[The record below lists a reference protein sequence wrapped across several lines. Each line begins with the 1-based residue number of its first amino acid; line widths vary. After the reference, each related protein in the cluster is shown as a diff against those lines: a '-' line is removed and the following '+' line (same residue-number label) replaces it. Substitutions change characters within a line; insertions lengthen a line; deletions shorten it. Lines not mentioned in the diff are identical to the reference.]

1 MDLPY
6 GRPYTE
12 CMAFP
17 GNSETE
23 LLLILQKAV
32 VDESGWTVFLAG
44 LAGMAN
50 ASFAAMIVEITGSS
64 VSAHIVSAMPN
75 GQPASV
81 SSDALGTILSDRL
94 RPERIYSAAELK
106 DSDSGAEID
115 AALDKLDTSA
125 VLAMRVIVS
134 DTLIV
139 TIGIFGR
146 VEFGAA
152 DGAIL
157 RRLFP
162 YLRTSAQAASIVARE
177 RFRASVS
184 ASVAGKTGLGWF
196 LLDSSGFIVEAAA
209 DRPDRWPGLRVLAS
223 QQGDRMALS
232 GRAAESALTDI
243 LDRCATADTEH
254 SSAIRISD
262 VPLVHLHISP
272 FSTSEFAWR
281 GKPVAI
287 ATLHGESRVPPENAG
302 MLVDLCG
309 LLKSEARLA
318 NALANGASLAEAA
331 QQMGLAIE
339 TVRNYSK
346 KIFAKTGTR
355 GQADLVRY
363 ILANGLAE
371 LEDPSFY
378 AQGSD
383 G

>member
-1 MDLPY
+1 
-6 GRPYTE
+6 
-12 CMAFP
+12 MAFP
-17 GNSETE
+17 GNSETA
-23 LLLILQKAV
+23 LLLSLQKAV
-32 VDESGWTVFLAG
+32 VDKCGWTEFLAG
-44 LAGMAN
+44 IAGMAN
-50 ASFAAMIVEITGSS
+50 ASFAVMIFEMPGSS
-64 VSAHIVSAMPN
+64 DALHIVNAMPN
-75 GQPASV
+75 GQPV
-81 SSDALGTILSDRL
+81 SIDSDALGTILSDQL
-94 RPERIYSAAELK
+94 RPERIYSASELK
-106 DSDSGAEID
+106 DLGSGAEMD
-115 AALDKLDTSA
+115 AALEKLDTSS
-125 VLAMRVIVS
+125 LQAMRVIVS
-134 DTLIV
+134 DTLAV

-162 YLRTSAQAASIVARE
+162 YLKTSAQAASIVARE

-196 LLDSSGFIVEAAA
+196 LLDRSGFIVEAATG
-209 DRPDRWPGLRVLAS
+209 RPDRWPGLRILAS
-223 QQGDRMALS
+223 QKGDRMAIAD
-232 GRAAESALTDI
+232 RTAELALTDI

-254 SSAIRISD
+254 SSAIRISE
-262 VPLVHLHISP
+262 VPIVHMHISP
-272 FSTSEFAWR
+272 FSTSEFAWH

-287 ATLHGESRVPPENAG
+287 ATLHGESRVPSENAG
-302 MLVDLCG
+302 MLVDLFG
-309 LLKSEARLA
+309 LLPSEARLA

-331 QQMGLAIE
+331 EQMGLTIE

-378 AQGSD
+378 AQGSEGQD
-383 G
+383 SVSISVI

>member
-1 MDLPY
+1 MLY
-6 GRPYTE
+6 MT
-12 CMAFP
+12 FP

-23 LLLILQKAV
+23 LLLSLQKAV
-32 VDESGWTVFLAG
+32 VEESAWTEFLAG
-44 LAGMAN
+44 LAAMAN
-50 ASFAAMIVEITGSS
+50 ASFAAMIVESPGSS
-64 VSAHIVSAMPN
+64 DAVHIVNAMPN
-75 GQPASV
+75 GQSASI
-81 SSDALGTILSDRL
+81 SADALGTILSDRL

-106 DSDSGAEID
+106 DLDSGAEMD
-115 AALDKLDTSA
+115 AALDKLNTSA
-125 VLAMRVIVS
+125 VRAMRVIVS
-134 DTLIV
+134 DALAV

-162 YLRTSAQAASIVARE
+162 YLKTSAHAASIVARE

-196 LLDSSGFIVEAAA
+196 LLDRSGFIVEEATG
-209 DRPDRWPGLRVLAS
+209 RPDRWPGLRVLAS
-223 QQGDRMALS
+223 QPGDRMALS
-232 GRAAESALTDI
+232 DRAAESALTEI

-262 VPLVHLHISP
+262 VPMLHLRISP

-287 ATLHGESRVPPENAG
+287 ATLHGEHRVPPENAG
-302 MLVDLCG
+302 MLVDLFG
-309 LLKSEARLA
+309 LLNSEARLA

-331 QQMGLAIE
+331 EQMGLTIE

-363 ILANGLAE
+363 VLANGLAE
-371 LEDPSFY
+371 LEDPSLY

>member
-1 MDLPY
+1 
-6 GRPYTE
+6 
-12 CMAFP
+12 MAFP

-32 VDESGWTVFLAG
+32 VDESGWTEFLAG
-44 LAGMAN
+44 LAGMTN
-50 ASFAAMIVEITGSS
+50 ASFAAVIFEMPGSS
-64 VSAHIVSAMPN
+64 DAVHIVNAMPN
-75 GQPASV
+75 GQPAPI
-81 SSDALGTILSDRL
+81 SSDALGTILSGRL
-94 RPERIYSAAELK
+94 RSERIYSAAELK
-106 DSDSGAEID
+106 DLGSGVEMD
-115 AALDKLDTSA
+115 AALVQLDTSS
-125 VLAMRVIVS
+125 LQAMRVIVS
-134 DTLIV
+134 DTLAV

-162 YLRTSAQAASIVARE
+162 YLKTSAQAASIVARE

-196 LLDSSGFIVEAAA
+196 LLDRSGFIVEAATGHS
-209 DRPDRWPGLRVLAS
+209 DRWPGLRVLAS

-232 GRAAESALTDI
+232 DRAAESALTDI
-243 LDRCATADTEH
+243 LDRCATTDTEY

-262 VPLVHLHISP
+262 VPLVHLHVSP
-272 FSTSEFAWR
+272 FSNTDFAWR
-281 GKPVAI
+281 GKSVAI
-287 ATLHGESRVPPENAG
+287 ATLHGESRVPLENAG
-302 MLVDLCG
+302 MLVDLFG
-309 LLKSEARLA
+309 LLPSEARLA

-331 QQMGLAIE
+331 EQMGLTIE

-371 LEDPSFY
+371 LEDPSLY
-378 AQGSD
+378 AQGPD